1 MDIEHFPVQPVLLVD
16 DEAQFLSTAAYIL
29 KGEGI
34 THVKTCED
42 SRDVLPL
49 LRRQESSAI
58 VLDLTMP
65 HISGTQLLPQIQAE
79 FPGTPVIILTAV
91 NEVDTAV
98 KCMKEGALDYLVKP
112 VDWERLTTAV
122 LRALKFNELNLQ
134 NRRLKDS
141 ILTDQLGHPGAF
153 GGVITRDRQMHAV
166 FKYMEAIAETF
177 LPVLI
182 TGETGVGKELL
193 AKALHTLSKR
203 TGSLVTVNTA
213 GLDDTLFSDTLF
225 GHIKGS
231 FTGADADRKGM
242 IEAAANGTLFLDEL
256 GDLSVPSQVKL
267 LRLLQDGQYYPL
279 GADTPRFT
287 NARFVVAT
295 NVNLEEA
302 VAKGAFRKDLYFRLR
317 SHLVKVPPLRKRVED
332 IPLLLEHFLEDAGHK
347 LKKKIPT
354 YPPQLITLLA
364 TYAFPGNVRELQTMV
379 FDAVARHQGGILALN
394 SFKEIIGTHF
404 PGSDTVSS
412 PVEEL
417 EKLTEKLTGI
427 FEGNFPKLKEV
438 ERQLVA
444 EALRLADNNQ
454 GIAASL
460 LGITRNALHKRLAR
474 GLLA

>member
-1 MDIEHFPVQPVLLVD
+1 MNTGPFPRHPVLLVD
-16 DEAQFLSTAAYIL
+16 DEPQFLVTADFVL

-34 THVKTCED
+34 THVITCQD

-49 LRRQESSAI
+49 LRKQESSAI

-65 HISGTQLLPQIQAE
+65 HISGTRLLPQIQAE

-91 NEVDTAV
+91 DDVDTAV

-112 VDWERLTTAV
+112 VDSDRLTTAV
-122 LRALKFNELNLQ
+122 LRALKFNELNVQ

-141 ILTDQLGHPGAF
+141 ILSDELGRPEAF
-153 GGVITRDRQMHAV
+153 EEIITRDRQMHTV
-166 FKYMEAIAETF
+166 FKYMEAIGETF

-193 AKALHTLSKR
+193 AKAIHTLGKR
-203 TGSLVTVNTA
+203 TGRLVTVNAA

-225 GHIKGS
+225 GHKKGS
-231 FTGADADRKGM
+231 FTGADGDRKGM

-256 GDLSVPSQVKL
+256 GDLSIPSQVKL
-267 LRLLQDGQYYPL
+267 LRVLQEGQYYPL
-279 GADTPRFT
+279 GADTPRVT

-295 NVNLEEA
+295 HVNLEEA
-302 VAKGAFRKDLYFRLR
+302 VAKGTFRKDLYFRLR
-317 SHLVKVPPLRKRVED
+317 SHRVKVPPLRKRVED
-332 IPLLLEHFLEDAGHK
+332 IPLLLEHFLADAGDK
-347 LKKKIPT
+347 LKRKIPI
-354 YPPQLITLLA
+354 YPPQLITLLS

-379 FDAVARHQGGILALN
+379 FDAVARHQGGVLAMN

-404 PGSDTVSS
+404 PAGDTASS
-412 PVEEL
+412 PVEEIIKPTRL
-417 EKLTEKLTGI
+417 

-460 LGITRNALHKRLAR
+460 LGITRNALNKRLAR